1 MMVEQN
7 KAARTRSKRTAPK
20 TDLKLLQ
27 ARLPRDLVVAFRT
40 FVVARETTV
49 RTILEEMIRE
59 RLKREGYEGF

>member
-1 MMVEQN
+1 MMGQK
-7 KAARTRSKRTAPK
+7 KAERERLKRTVPG
-20 TDLKLLQ
+20 LKLLQ

-59 RLKREGYEGF
+59 RLKREGYKGF